1 MFNMHVTSILL
12 VLVLSNSILCN
23 PMTYLNDDH
32 PRLER
37 SLSNL
42 PCPPSSGDYNW
53 QLYINATEPQD
64 SSVGNQTTFANA
76 LVLHSGATDTL
87 IQRVSFL
94 STATLA
100 SSVAQ
105 PTAIAEAR
113 CQIIAQI
120 EDSDYRPSS
129 IDMGPYFLQPSI
141 STSYLIRIGSS
152 YPVFRVTVKGRPP
165 DSPDDP
171 LSYWPIYADN
181 SGNFSLQRA
190 LWVKISISFGST
202 EPKRIQCTLYQ
213 VILTDQDL
221 VTA

>member
-1 MFNMHVTSILL
+1 
-12 VLVLSNSILCN
+12 
-23 PMTYLNDDH
+23 MTYLNDDH

-42 PCPPSSGDYNW
+42 PCPPASGDYNW
-53 QLYINATEPQD
+53 QVYINATESQD
-64 SSVGNQTTFANA
+64 STVGNQTTFANA
-76 LVLHSGATDTL
+76 SVLHSGATDTL

-105 PTAIAEAR
+105 PTAVAE
-113 CQIIAQI
+113 CLIIAQI
-120 EDSDYRPSS
+120 EVSDYRPSS
-129 IDMGPYFLQPSI
+129 LEMGPFSLRPSI
-141 STSYLIRIGSS
+141 SAPYVIRIASS
-152 YPVFRVTVKGRPP
+152 YPVFRVTVKGRLP

-171 LSYWPIYADN
+171 LSYFPIYADS

-190 LWVKISISFGST
+190 LWVKISIAFGST
-202 EPKRIQCTLYQ
+202 EPKRIQCALYQ
-213 VILTDQDL
+213 VILRDQDL